1 MHVTPF
7 FSEYIPDNS
16 ADTEP
21 DFQYTPDS
29 YSVTSPLPPG
39 GDPLAG
45 SLSLLQEGLDGGA
58 TLTQFEVSS
67 DAEHCYV
74 HVHVI
79 YLKPSPTLVVFVA
92 AIVQEETWSD
102 HERVQGGEQR
112 DEEPLQ
118 RHLTLYVACLFDVIS
133 HK

>member
-1 MHVTPF
+1 MYRLHTQYVTPL

-58 TLTQFEVSS
+58 TLTQFEVSA
-67 DAEHCYV
+67 DAEHCYA
-74 HVHVI
+74 HVSQALPYPRCRVCC
-79 YLKPSPTLVVFVA
+79 SNCTGRNLV
-92 AIVQEETWSD
+92 
-102 HERVQGGEQR
+102 
-112 DEEPLQ
+112 
-118 RHLTLYVACLFDVIS
+118 
-133 HK
+133 